1 MREVVRDPA
10 KTFRC
15 PRCGAPVTYKGRGRR
30 PVWCSARC
38 RVEASIE
45 RRGNEIVGIKP
56 EVVKVV
62 SPTARLS
69 DWEKERRQEIERD
82 FDRDAIVAMVAS
94 RPELLMRVLA
104 RIEEQGLSAPAGDRQ
119 ILSDAMIRTARSVSP
134 ETVDQATTST
144 RRSHKRDASEWSP
157 SSTSSPC
164 SSPPGCSITAIC
176 GPSTIPC
183 GTWSTTTSSAWTAR
197 STERAP
203 PTRVTQMPPKRCCA
217 A

>member
-1 MREVVRDPA
+1 MREMIRDPA

-45 RRGNEIVGIKP
+45 RRGSEIVGLKP

-62 SPTARLS
+62 SPATRLS
-69 DWEKERRQEIERD
+69 DWEKERRQQIERNL
-82 FDRDAIVAMVAS
+82 DRETVVEMVAS
-94 RPELLMRVLA
+94 RPDLLVGVLA

-134 ETVDQATTST
+134 ETVDQATASP
-144 RRSHKRDASEWSP
+144 RPSQKRDASEWVTLLDELTMQLATGLLYNRDLP
-157 SSTSSPC
+157 TLDDPMRNLVDHYLQRVDSS
-164 SSPPGCSITAIC
+164 
-176 GPSTIPC
+176 
-183 GTWSTTTSSAWTAR
+183 
-197 STERAP
+197 
-203 PTRVTQMPPKRCCA
+203 KR
-217 A
+217 

>member
-1 MREVVRDPA
+1 MREVIRDPA

-45 RRGNEIVGIKP
+45 RRGNEIVGLKP

-62 SPTARLS
+62 SPATRLS
-69 DWEKERRQEIERD
+69 DWEKERRQQIERNL
-82 FDRDAIVAMVAS
+82 DRETVVEMVAS
-94 RPELLMRVLA
+94 RPDLLVGVLA

-134 ETVDQATTST
+134 ETVDQATASP
-144 RRSHKRDASEWSP
+144 RPSQKRDASEWVTLLDELTMQLATGLLYNRDLP
-157 SSTSSPC
+157 TLDDPMRNLVDHYLQRVDSS
-164 SSPPGCSITAIC
+164 
-176 GPSTIPC
+176 
-183 GTWSTTTSSAWTAR
+183 
-197 STERAP
+197 
-203 PTRVTQMPPKRCCA
+203 KR
-217 A
+217 